1 MLSLGLNVVTMLL
14 FSKCQ
19 YVLMHPFKFC
29 SIYFSHY
36 KSISCLEEVDFVRVI
51 SKSGNSLNAKI
62 KENCLFS
69 FAERYAE
76 KQEFFN
82 LAKNLREVVV
92 IKKLSE

>member
-1 MLSLGLNVVTMLL
+1 
-14 FSKCQ
+14 
-19 YVLMHPFKFC
+19 
-29 SIYFSHY
+29 
-36 KSISCLEEVDFVRVI
+36 LEEVDFVRVI